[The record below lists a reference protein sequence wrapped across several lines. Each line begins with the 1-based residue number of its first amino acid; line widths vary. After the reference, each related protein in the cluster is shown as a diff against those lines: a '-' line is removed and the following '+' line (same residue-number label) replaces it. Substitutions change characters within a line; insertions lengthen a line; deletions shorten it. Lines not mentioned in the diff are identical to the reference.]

1 MVKKQ
6 IVIGSMLK
14 PVDDIRHYHKFA
26 LSLAKTNKYGFNIIG
41 FNSKNHS
48 SHPDI
53 QFHPLFRF
61 RRLSV
66 ARVLAPFRFLVY
78 LFQLKPELVIVN
90 TSEFLSVSVL
100 NRILFGGHL
109 VYDLQENYY
118 NNIRHLSPLPSF
130 LKAVAAWYTRATER
144 LCAPFVDHFILAEDS
159 YTTLPFVGS
168 NRTVIQNKTLDWP
181 HSASRAKTSPN
192 PTFLFS
198 GTLSETYGLR
208 EAVDAFLLIQ
218 KLVPGSKLHLCG
230 KVHDGKSLRRIQ
242 DAIASNPSISLTG
255 GPEGVAHEVIR
266 SAILEADF
274 GMVFYPDNPAIN
286 DCFPTKVWEYMAGQ
300 LPMVVQPGKPWTS
313 YCMDKQAALV
323 LTESNVESMV
333 EQLLRKTDFY
343 PASVNYSDIYWSNE
357 EPKLVGLVARLL
369 GS

>member
-6 IVIGSMLK
+6 IVIGSLLK

-53 QFHPLFRF
+53 QFLPLFKF
-61 RRLSV
+61 HRLSP
-66 ARVLAPFRFLVY
+66 ARVLAQLRFLAH

-90 TSEFLSVSVL
+90 TAELLAVSVL
-100 NRILFGGHL
+100 NRILFGGRL
-109 VYDLQENYY
+109 VYDLQENYRH
-118 NNIRHLSPLPSF
+118 NIRHLSPLPSF

-144 LCAPFVDHFILAEDS
+144 LCAPFIDHFILAENS
-159 YTTLPFVGS
+159 YAALPFVGS
-168 NRTVIQNKTLDWP
+168 NRTVIQNKTIAWP
-181 HSASRAKTSPN
+181 QPASRAKNSPD

-208 EAVDAFLLIQ
+208 EAIDAFRLIQ
-218 KLVPGSKLHLCG
+218 KSAPGSKLHFCG
-230 KVHDGKSLRRIQ
+230 KVHDGKSLRLIQ
-242 DAIASNPSISLTG
+242 EAINCNPSIHLTG
-255 GPEGVAHEVIR
+255 GADGVSHEVIR
-266 SAILEADF
+266 SAIIEADF
-274 GMVFYPDNPAIN
+274 GLVFYPDNPAIN

-323 LTESNVESMV
+323 LTESNEESMV

-357 EPKLVGLVARLL
+357 EPKLVGLVDRLL
-369 GS
+369 G